1 MMTAPPPVSPH
12 PLKALHVLRPDP
24 LNGMAASWLE
34 LGAGHVGLWA
44 GDSLIVGWPGSSIP
58 PGTPL
63 SAPIKINGR
72 LSGEL
77 RVYGSF
83 PKVLE
88 RRVKADADLI
98 AHLATLEAEI
108 NTMTLE
114 LIDNQDQLLALYDL
128 TQSTR
133 SRFEMGE
140 VLYLLAR
147 ESARLVK
154 AEQAFAL
161 LYIGS
166 GEPVVAHVPT
176 PRFSENTLFD
186 YFDRIRVTGQ
196 KILYKSEVPP
206 EKSRTGVQSLLVMP
220 IQVRGEIVAILGLI
234 NKHGG
239 FNAPDS
245 KLVNAIADQAGAQI
259 ETVLL
264 YQETLSQTKLQTE
277 MELAQQVQA
286 RLLPQQPPPVAGLD
300 VFCGSLAASQV
311 GGDFY
316 DFYDQ
321 PGQPFRF
328 AIGDITGK
336 GMPAA
341 LIMAMS
347 RTLLRSKVRSLE
359 NPSPADILGSANDDM
374 YEDFTETGMFA
385 TAFLGQYHQRERLLY
400 YANCGHSP
408 VVYCPAG
415 GPAYIVEA
423 DSPPLGVLPM
433 SLAENRMMAFQP
445 GDLLVAAT
453 DGFSEARNA
462 AGELFGYD
470 RLLALIEQCAAY
482 DAHDLG
488 HALFNAVAA
497 FSSGHLQDDD
507 QTLIVIK
514 GV

>member
-1 MMTAPPPVSPH
+1 
-12 PLKALHVLRPDP
+12 
-24 LNGMAASWLE
+24 MAAAWLE
-34 LGAGHVGLWA
+34 LGAQHVGLWA
-44 GDSLIVGWPGSSIP
+44 GDALITGWPGQAP
-58 PGTPL
+58 PDSTPM

-72 LSGEL
+72 VSGEL

-98 AHLATLEAEI
+98 AHLATLETEI
-108 NTMTLE
+108 NSMTLE

-161 LYIGS
+161 LYIEG
-166 GEPVVAHVPT
+166 GQPVIAHVPA

-186 YFDRIRVTGQ
+186 YYDRIRVTGQ
-196 KILYKSEVPP
+196 KILFKSDVAP

-220 IQVRGEIVAILGLI
+220 IRVRGEIVAILGLV
-234 NKHGG
+234 NKRGG

-264 YQETLSQTKLQTE
+264 YQETLSQAKLQTE
-277 MELAQQVQA
+277 MELAQSVQA
-286 RLLPQQPPPVAGLD
+286 RLLPREAPPIAGLD
-300 VFCGSLAASQV
+300 LFCGSLAASQV

-341 LIMAMS
+341 LIMAMC
-347 RTLLRSKVRSLE
+347 RTLLRSKVRSLVD
-359 NPSPADILGSANDDM
+359 PSPADILGSANDDM

-385 TAFLGQYHQRERLLY
+385 TAFLGQYHPREQLLY

-408 VVYCPAG
+408 IIYCPAG

-433 SLAENRMMAFQP
+433 SLAENRMMAFHP
-445 GDLLVAAT
+445 GDVLVTAT

-462 AGELFGYD
+462 AGELFGYE
-470 RLLALIEQCAAY
+470 RLLALVEQYAVY
-482 DAHDLG
+482 SAHDLG
-488 HALFNAVAA
+488 HALFDAIAA
-497 FSSGHLQDDD
+497 YSSGHLQDDD

>member
-1 MMTAPPPVSPH
+1 MIASPPTASH
-12 PLKALHVLRPDP
+12 PLRALLLLRPDP
-24 LNGMAASWLE
+24 INGMAASWLD
-34 LGAGHVGLWA
+34 LGALHVGLWS
-44 GDSLIVGWPGSSIP
+44 GESLIMGWPAQVTP
-58 PGTPL
+58 AGTAL
-63 SAPIKINGR
+63 AATIKVNGQHC
-72 LSGEL
+72 GEL
-77 RVYGSF
+77 RVYGNF
-83 PKVLE
+83 PKVME

-98 AHLATLEAEI
+98 GHLATLETEI
-108 NTMTLE
+108 NSMTLE

-154 AEQAFAL
+154 AEQAFAM
-161 LYIGS
+161 LYLEGH
-166 GEPVVAHVPT
+166 EPVIAHVPA

-196 KILYKSEVPP
+196 KILYKSDVPP

-220 IQVRGEIVAILGLI
+220 INVRGQLVAVLGLV

-264 YQETLSQTKLQTE
+264 YQETLSQAKLQTE
-277 MELAQQVQA
+277 MELAQNVQM
-286 RLLPQQPPPVAGLD
+286 RLLPREAPQIPGLD
-300 VFCGSLAASQV
+300 LFCGALPASQV

-347 RTLLRSKVRSLE
+347 RTLLRSKVRSLQ

-385 TAFLGQYHQRERLLY
+385 TAFLGEYHHREQTMY

-408 VVYCPAG
+408 IIYCPVG
-415 GPAYIVEA
+415 GPAYIVDA

-433 SLAENRMMAFQP
+433 SLAENRMMPFHP
-445 GDLLVAAT
+445 GDLLITAT
-453 DGFSEARNA
+453 DGFNEARNA
-462 AGELFGYD
+462 ADELFGYE
-470 RLLALIEQCAAY
+470 RLLALIEQYAGY
-482 DAHDLG
+482 SAHDLG
-488 HALFNAVAA
+488 HLLFDAIAD

>member
-1 MMTAPPPVSPH
+1 MIASLPTIPH
-12 PLKALHVLRPDP
+12 PLRALLLLRPDP
-24 LNGMAASWLE
+24 INGMAASWLD
-34 LGAGHVGLWA
+34 LGALHVGLWT
-44 GDSLIVGWPGSSIP
+44 GESLIVGWPGQVAP
-58 PGTPL
+58 AGTAL
-63 SAPIKINGR
+63 TAPIKVNGQ

-77 RVYGSF
+77 RVHGNF
-83 PKVLE
+83 PKVME

-98 AHLATLEAEI
+98 GHLATLETEI
-108 NTMTLE
+108 NSMTLE

-133 SRFEMGE
+133 SRFDMGE

-154 AEQAFAL
+154 AEQAFAM
-161 LYIGS
+161 LYLEGS
-166 GEPVVAHVPT
+166 DPVIAHVPV

-196 KILYKSEVPP
+196 KILYKSDVPP

-220 IQVRGEIVAILGLI
+220 ISVRGQIVAVLGLI

-264 YQETLSQTKLQTE
+264 YQETLSQAKLQTE
-277 MELAQQVQA
+277 MELAQNVQM
-286 RLLPQQPPPVAGLD
+286 RLLPREAPQVPGLD
-300 VFCGSLAASQV
+300 LFCGALPASQV

-347 RTLLRSKVRSLE
+347 RTLLRSKVRSLP

-385 TAFLGQYHQRERLLY
+385 TAFLGEYHQRDQAMY

-408 VVYCPAG
+408 IIYCPAG

-433 SLAENRMMAFQP
+433 SLAENRMMPFHP
-445 GDLLVAAT
+445 GDLLITAT
-453 DGFSEARNA
+453 DGFNEARNA

-470 RLLALIEQCAAY
+470 RLLTLIEQCAGFN
-482 DAHDLG
+482 AHDLG
-488 HALFNAVAA
+488 HALFDTIAQ

-514 GV
+514 GI

>member
-1 MMTAPPPVSPH
+1 
-12 PLKALHVLRPDP
+12 
-24 LNGMAASWLE
+24 MAAAWLE
-34 LGAGHVGLWA
+34 LGAQHVGLWA
-44 GDSLIVGWPGSSIP
+44 EGQLIFGWPGQSAP
-58 PGTPL
+58 PGMHL
-63 SAPIKINGR
+63 AAPIKVNGQVC
-72 LSGEL
+72 GEL

-83 PKVLE
+83 PKALE
-88 RRVKADADLI
+88 RRVKADADLV
-98 AHLATLEAEI
+98 AHLATLETEI
-108 NTMTLE
+108 NSMTLE

-133 SRFEMGE
+133 SRFEIGE

-154 AEQAFAL
+154 AAQAFAL
-161 LYIGS
+161 LYIPG

-186 YFDRIRVTGQ
+186 YYDRIRVTEQ
-196 KILYKSEVPP
+196 KVLYNSEVPP
-206 EKSRTGVQSLLVMP
+206 DQSRTGVQSLLVMP
-220 IQVRGEIVAILGLI
+220 IRVRGEIVAILGLV

-239 FNAPDS
+239 FHTPDS
-245 KLVNAIADQAGAQI
+245 KLVTAIADQAGAQI

-264 YQETLSQTKLQTE
+264 YQETLSQAKLHTE

-286 RLLPQQPPPVAGLD
+286 RLLPRESPLVNGLD

-347 RTLLRSKVRSLE
+347 RTLLRSKVRSLPS
-359 NPSPADILGSANDDM
+359 PSPADILGSANDDM

-385 TAFLGQYHQRERLLY
+385 TAFLGEYHHREHALY

-408 VVYCPAG
+408 IIYCPVG
-415 GPAYIVEA
+415 GPASIIEA

-433 SLAENRMMAFQP
+433 SLAENRMVPFNP
-445 GDLLVAAT
+445 GDVLIAAT
-453 DGFSEARNA
+453 DGFSEARNN

-470 RLLALIEQCAAY
+470 RLLALVEQCAEHS
-482 DAHDLG
+482 AHDLG
-488 HALFNAVAA
+488 HALFDAVAA

-507 QTLIVIK
+507 QTLVVIK